1 MTTLMS
7 ELDAVQTALARGDY
21 QQAAER
27 AARGLNQG
35 ERHPTLFN
43 ALAFHHSQAGRFDE
57 ALALLTEG
65 LKLAPRDPYLLY
77 SAGICLFRQGR
88 DRDALGLFNASL
100 DAKPGAP
107 APLYHRGVIFERAG
121 EEEAAARCYE
131 EAIASDPGYE
141 APYAG
146 LASLAVSKG
155 HFHRARDYAERA
167 LSREPGLSTAH
178 LAIARA
184 DFDENRFEAV
194 VERLGP
200 LLASSGLDP
209 LERPDL
215 LAALGDGLDGLGRA
229 DEAFAAWSESK
240 RLSRELYG
248 ATQVAAIADRNLQR
262 LAALKPFVEALSPF
276 PPAAAADMAPTD
288 PGAPRRHVFLVGFPR
303 SGTTLLELILDSH
316 PDVVTLEERPL
327 LEPAENEFLVS
338 PASFQ
343 RLLDAGDDILEPFR
357 ELYWRQ
363 VADRGLPVAGKVFV
377 DKLPLGSLL
386 IPLIVRL
393 FPTARILFAE
403 RDPRDVVLSC
413 FRRGFKLNPSMYQF
427 VSLEGAA
434 RFYDA
439 VMSVA
444 DRYRRLAPDRVHP
457 VRYETL
463 VTDFERQ
470 VRAICAFSGLAWSE
484 DMNDFAQT
492 ARSRAIRT
500 PSAPQVRKGL
510 YASGAGQW
518 RRYAAHL
525 APVRA
530 TLQPWVETLGY
541 DPDWSEAG

>member
-1 MTTLMS
+1 MS
-7 ELDAVQTALARGDY
+7 ELDAVRTALARGDY
-21 QQAAER
+21 QQAADR
-27 AARGLNQG
+27 AARALNQG

-43 ALAFHHSQAGRFDE
+43 ALAFHHSEAGRYQE
-57 ALALLTEG
+57 AIALLTQG
-65 LKLAPRDPYLLY
+65 LKLAPRDPQLLY

-88 DRDALGLFNASL
+88 DRDALGLFNAAL
-100 DAKPGAP
+100 DAKPGFAP
-107 APLYHRGVIFERAG
+107 PLYHRGVIFERAG
-121 EEEAAARCYE
+121 EEAAAARCYE
-131 EAIASDPGYE
+131 EAIVSEPRYE
-141 APYAG
+141 PPYAG
-146 LASLAVSKG
+146 LASLAVTKG
-155 HFHRARDYAERA
+155 DFRRARDYAERA
-167 LSREPGLSTAH
+167 LSLAPGLTTAH

-184 DFDENRFEAV
+184 DFDDGRFEAV

-200 LLASSGLDP
+200 ILANPGTDP

-215 LAALGDGLDGLGRA
+215 LAALGDALDGLGRV

-240 RLSRELYG
+240 RIALELY
-248 ATQVAAIADRNLQR
+248 ATTQVAIVARRNLER
-262 LAALKPFVEALSPF
+262 LAALKPFVETLSPF
-276 PPAAAADMAPTD
+276 PLGTDPASPAG

-303 SGTTLLELILDSH
+303 SGTTLLELVLDSH

-338 PASFQ
+338 PSSFQ
-343 RLLDAGDDILEPFR
+343 RLLDAGDDLLDPFR

-386 IPLIVRL
+386 IPLIARL
-393 FPTARILFAE
+393 FPGARILFAE

-413 FRRGFKLNPSMYQF
+413 FRRGFKLNPSMHQF

-439 VMSVA
+439 VMSLA
-444 DRYRRLAPDRVHP
+444 DRYRRLASDRVHP

-463 VTDFERQ
+463 VTDFEGQ
-470 VRAICAFSGLAWSE
+470 VRAICAFAGLEWNE
-484 DMNDFAQT
+484 GLNDFART
-492 ARSRAIRT
+492 ARARPIRT

-510 YASGAGQW
+510 YTSGAGQW

-525 APVRA
+525 APILPIVE
-530 TLQPWVETLGY
+530 PWVAALGY
-541 DPDWSEAG
+541 EPTSSEASP